1 MSNPS
6 GQDCDSSSLVQ
17 EVVQKLRNAAEI
29 EQQFMCMYLYGAFSI
44 QKRYVNEQH
53 VSPNAAQLEMTRR
66 WANMIYSV
74 ARQEMEHLALV
85 NNLLR
90 SIGGAPYFA
99 RSNLVEK
106 PFHKYHLGANPVRT
120 GQAAVCASSTAPGKS
135 SAINCDELVPI
146 PHDFVFSKFD
156 LDAARRW
163 TCMEA
168 PECSTLVAEDGSHFA
183 EWCFRRKGA
192 QKAMAAAPPPVEPGT
207 IEELYRVLKGLF
219 ARLPVSAFVNGAS
232 TQVVI
237 EQQYDIYVFP
247 VTDHATANQAMS
259 LITEQGEG
267 INASPTYES
276 HYHRFYDIV
285 REWEKAGPVPAAWD
299 LKHDPVRNDI
309 EDEYTGRVFELFN
322 GAYETL
328 LIMLTG
334 LYATT
339 NQLPTSYP
347 YLAPALGMEAFAP
360 FMTMVIRSLAEV
372 LVQLRATDGRGGK
385 PERVGPGFIVSDA
398 LNSELRSPYVDG
410 QNGMAGQTLKPIF
423 ADIDYVITRVEV
435 FSQRLLGLINSG
447 TRPPVVDPA
456 LADWVMQRMQYI
468 QVNSHRI
475 AINLRRIYQQNVFS
489 ALQSDGY

>member
-6 GQDCDSSSLVQ
+6 GQDRDSSSLVQ

-106 PFHKYHLGANPVRT
+106 PFHKYHLGANPVRA
-120 GQAAVCASSTAPGKS
+120 GQTAVCASSTAPGKS

-207 IEELYRVLKGLF
+207 IEELYRELKGLF

>member
-53 VSPNAAQLEMTRR
+53 VSPNAAQLEMTRS

-106 PFHKYHLGANPVRT
+106 PFHKYHLGANPVRA
-120 GQAAVCASSTAPGKS
+120 GQTAVCASSTAPGKS

-207 IEELYRVLKGLF
+207 IEELYRELKGLF